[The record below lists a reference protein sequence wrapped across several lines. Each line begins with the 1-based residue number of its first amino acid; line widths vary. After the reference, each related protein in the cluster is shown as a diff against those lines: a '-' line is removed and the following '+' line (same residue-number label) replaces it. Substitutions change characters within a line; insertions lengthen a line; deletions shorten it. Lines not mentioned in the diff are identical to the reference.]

1 MKSKLKRT
9 LQKENSKKEIQQ
21 TLDKIKKIVKRKKYL
36 EKSKKEGL
44 FIKYHENLMKNEEL
58 NNRKRIRIYI
68 WNIPYIWIWII

>member
-1 MKSKLKRT
+1 MNSKLKRT

-36 EKSKKEGL
+36 EKSKKEGF

-68 WNIPYIWIWII
+68 